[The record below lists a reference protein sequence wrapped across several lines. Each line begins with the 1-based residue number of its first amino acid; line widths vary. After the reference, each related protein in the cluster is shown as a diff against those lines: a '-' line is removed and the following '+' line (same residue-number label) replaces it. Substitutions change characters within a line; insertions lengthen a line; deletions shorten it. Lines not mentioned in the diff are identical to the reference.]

1 MIRIRVSK
9 SRGSKKLDKY
19 IKDIIDDITDDM
31 YDELKAETPVDTG
44 FARGSW
50 FKRFGRKVNRVET
63 TAPYSEA
70 LDKGHSSQAKDGM
83 TKPAIE
89 TIKAN
94 AAKGK
99 YRKRNRR

>member
-1 MIRIRVSK
+1 MIRVRVGKSK
-9 SRGSKKLDKY
+9 GVKRLDHY
-19 IKDIIDDITDDM
+19 IKKVIDDITDDI
-31 YDELKAETPVDTG
+31 YDELRAETPVDTG

-50 FKRFGRKVNRVET
+50 FKRFGRSVNRVEN
-63 TAPYSEA
+63 TAPYAER

-89 TIKAN
+89 TIKQN
-94 AAKGK
+94 ALKGK